1 MKFIYLCA
9 AIIVLSFTA
18 APAFYGVSEERNAI
32 LASNEQPT
40 IQEDVIEVAVE
51 DAFDPASLNEIAP
64 AAGIQE
70 DTGFSSGFSG
80 VSDAALTDF
89 EPVEEAETSEDVS
102 NN

>member
-18 APAFYGVSEERNAI
+18 VPAFYGVSEERDAI

-40 IQEDVIEVAVE
+40 QEETIEVATE
-51 DAFDPASLNEIAP
+51 ETFDANSLNEIAP
-64 AAGIQE
+64 AAGAQT

-80 VSDAALTDF
+80 VSDAAMTDF
-89 EPVEEAETSEDVS
+89 DPVAEAAETSEDVS